1 MLYGNHQTPNWP
13 GGMLIAG
20 KGRGNDDSL
29 DLHQIK
35 GLLYCPKQGQSV
47 TKLST
52 LCGRTLQS
60 AEPYGSLDLR
70 VSRNGWLIT
79 SCDSFFWCW
88 STPIVNNNLF
98 IFNSYLPLQ
107 FQSISYYYIDMENIL
122 LITFLRMEG
131 SHESSSSS
139 GGLFFPWP
147 KGSNFFIF
155 FFHISFSSQLFH
167 LHYNQIN

>member
-20 KGRGNDDSL
+20 NGRGNDDSL

-35 GLLYCPKQGQSV
+35 GLLYCPKQGQSL
-47 TKLST
+47 TKLSI

-60 AEPYGSLDLR
+60 TEPYGYLDLR
-70 VSRNGWLIT
+70 VSRDGWLIT
-79 SCDSFFWCW
+79 SCDSLFWYL

-107 FQSISYYYIDMENIL
+107 FQSISYYYIDMENRWS
-122 LITFLRMEG
+122 TF
-131 SHESSSSS
+131 S
-139 GGLFFPWP
+139 
-147 KGSNFFIF
+147 
-155 FFHISFSSQLFH
+155 
-167 LHYNQIN
+167 